1 MESPSTSPRMYVK
14 TYLEQQQLQQE
25 NNESS
30 ACPPPPLQLEESHI
44 MREVVVFSL
53 ASHMVWCLWGLKQ
66 VGPRIPEAGVT
77 CPRARPPPYPS
88 PTTTS
93 PGTSWRTTGRPRPG

>member
-1 MESPSTSPRMYVK
+1 MDQYPTQKEQESWIRWAMESPTTSSRMYVK

-30 ACPPPPLQLEESHI
+30 ACPPPPLQVEESHI
-44 MREVVVFSL
+44 MREVMVFSL

-66 VGPRIPEAGVT
+66 VG
-77 CPRARPPPYPS
+77 AR
-88 PTTTS
+88 
-93 PGTSWRTTGRPRPG
+93 RPGV